1 MCKNLFPQCKT
12 PLSQFTE
19 IYSEF
24 RFNLASEVPAKTPKR
39 CIKVLFSKQILY
51 TGYLYTAIIS
61 TGVSSAIWKNK
72 HLSVFQRPQ
81 IALVNS

>member
-1 MCKNLFPQCKT
+1 M
-12 PLSQFTE
+12 
-19 IYSEF
+19 
-24 RFNLASEVPAKTPKR
+24 PAKTPKR

-81 IALVNS
+81 VAVVLQTRAVLIAVEKLART